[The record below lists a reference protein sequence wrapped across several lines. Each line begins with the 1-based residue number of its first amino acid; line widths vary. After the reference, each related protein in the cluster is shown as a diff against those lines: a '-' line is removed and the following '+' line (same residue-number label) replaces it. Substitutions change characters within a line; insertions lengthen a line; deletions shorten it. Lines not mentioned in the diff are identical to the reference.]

1 VSNSSETAAA
11 PSARVK
17 VKRHPERA
25 TYERDSVHAILDEA
39 LVCHLGFIDGGVP
52 FVMPTIHA
60 RLGDSVYVHG
70 APASRMLR
78 QAAEAPQV
86 CLTVTLVDGL
96 VLARSVFNHSLNYR
110 SVVLLGRAEPI
121 TDRDEKMA
129 ASEALVEHVCRGR
142 WAEARRP
149 SEKELGATVVLRMEL
164 DEVSAKVRSGPP
176 KDDSEDLERPV
187 WAGVVPLRTVPLAP
201 EGDPSMDPTP
211 AVPGYAA
218 HYVRPGWEAAPT
230 PIDQRAEE

>member
-1 VSNSSETAAA
+1 VSNSPETAAA

-25 TYERDSVHAILDEA
+25 TYERESVHAILDEA
-39 LVCHLGFIDGGVP
+39 LVCHLGFVDGGVP
-52 FVMPTIHA
+52 LVIPTIHA

-78 QAAEAPQV
+78 EAAAAPQV

-96 VLARSVFNHSLNYR
+96 VLARSAFNHSLNYR
-110 SVVLLGRAEPI
+110 SVVLLGSAERV

-142 WAEARRP
+142 WAEARWP
-149 SEKELGATVVLRMEL
+149 TEKELGATVVLRMEL
-164 DEVSAKVRSGPP
+164 EEVSAKVRSGPP
-176 KDDSEDLERPV
+176 KDDFEDLDRPV

-201 EGDPSMDPTP
+201 EDDPAMDPAL

-218 HYVRPGWEAAPT
+218 HYVRPGWEPDT
-230 PIDQRAEE
+230 YP